1 MFLIILTF
9 ISAISISLIAA
20 GYSIIGLATLFAGAA
35 TPIIAMGSA
44 LEVGK
49 LVAASWLYHNWRRN
63 IPKSLKAYL
72 FTSIIVLIFITSVGI
87 FGFLSKAHL
96 DQVKPTAGNTEQI
109 ALIDKKIKQEE
120 KIIERAEKTLAQLD
134 KALDV
139 YIDKEYVSRGLKE
152 RNKQKEERDLL
163 NKSIDESM
171 AKIADLNNSK
181 SSINIEQLKLEADVG
196 PLKYVAELIYGDNAK
211 DHFDSAVRIIILILI
226 FVFDPLAVLLLIASQ
241 YTFNWAREQK
251 GGGSLP
257 PKSDPDN
264 SPTSPTPGYT
274 DEEWDQAHRENY
286 EFDRAKVIDAN
297 EPPEIVEPE
306 EPKEKEKTTSE
317 LLMEG
322 FKEEQ
327 EQRAIEEQNEEWAD
341 MYAQADNTLPKDS
354 VAEQI
359 EDETLKELS
368 NLDKWNEWV
377 EKANEEAEKN
387 PEEPKKELPDT
398 KNRIF
403 YSAEVEDQKK
413 TPEGINYMK
422 KEGNKQVRK
431 TSTPKS

>member
-1 MFLIILTF
+1 MFLTLITF

-20 GYSIIGLATLFAGAA
+20 GYSILGLATLFAGAYV
-35 TPIIAMGSA
+35 PIIAMGSA

-109 ALIDKKIKQEE
+109 ALIDKKIRQEE

-163 NKSIDESM
+163 NKSIDEAM

-226 FVFDPLAVLLLIASQ
+226 FVFDPLAVLLLIAA
-241 YTFNWAREQK
+241 NI
-251 GGGSLP
+251 SLNQWRD
-257 PKSDPDN
+257 KRDEN
-264 SPTSPTPGYT
+264 KT
-274 DEEWDQAHRENY
+274 DTME
-286 EFDRAKVIDAN
+286 RA
-297 EPPEIVEPE
+297 
-306 EPKEKEKTTSE
+306 
-317 LLMEG
+317 
-322 FKEEQ
+322 
-327 EQRAIEEQNEEWAD
+327 
-341 MYAQADNTLPKDS
+341 
-354 VAEQI
+354 
-359 EDETLKELS
+359 
-368 NLDKWNEWV
+368 
-377 EKANEEAEKN
+377 
-387 PEEPKKELPDT
+387 
-398 KNRIF
+398 
-403 YSAEVEDQKK
+403 
-413 TPEGINYMK
+413 
-422 KEGNKQVRK
+422 
-431 TSTPKS
+431 